1 MDNEHADRL
10 SRGTLAAYAG
20 PAAPIA
26 AMGLP
31 LFVYLPPFY
40 AKEIGLGLGVVGTV
54 FMVSR
59 FWDVLTDPVL
69 GILSDRFESRLGRR
83 RHWILLSVPIILL
96 AVYQIFM
103 PPGFL
108 SGVINAV
115 YLLVWL
121 VVLYVGWTLLTISH
135 VSWGAELSPDYD
147 ERSRVQGWRQA
158 TLIGGMITVLVL
170 PAIIEQLGSADA
182 AFQRVAAMGWYVL
195 ILLPLTVGAAVYF
208 VPERPQPEEER
219 SQDWLEAISVVFDNE
234 GLLRILGADLAG
246 GLAMGFVSV
255 MFMFLAEDVLRLET
269 WASIM
274 LLVYFTAGLSFIPA
288 VLRISYRFGKHR
300 TVAFVALAKTAGL
313 PVLLVLPSER
323 VVLTFVCW
331 AVYGLT
337 MGAVPFLIRSMM
349 ADVVDHDNLR
359 SGSARTGSLYS
370 MLTMTNKVGRALSV
384 GIAYWALDLIGFVPG
399 GPNDPATLFHFR
411 LLYVIPP
418 VLLNF
423 VLIWAIW
430 NFPIDLERQKKL
442 RRALRDREGDE
453 QTHDAE
459 EPTVSDGER
468 RGRASETT

>member
-1 MDNEHADRL
+1 MDPENHDEL

-26 AMGLP
+26 ALGLP

-40 AKEIGLGLGVVGTV
+40 AKEIGLGLGLVGTV

-59 FWDVLTDPVL
+59 FWDVITDPVL
-69 GILSDRFESRLGRR
+69 GVVSDRFESRLGRR

-103 PPGFL
+103 PPGL
-108 SGVINAV
+108 TGGAV
-115 YLLVWL
+115 TGGYLLLWL

-135 VSWGAELSPDYD
+135 ISWGAELSPDYD
-147 ERSRVQGWRQA
+147 ERSRVQGWRQG
-158 TLIGGMITVLVL
+158 TLIAGMITVLVL
-170 PAIIEQLGSADA
+170 PAVIEQMQTAGA
-182 AFQRVAAMGWYVL
+182 AHQRVEAMGWYVL
-195 ILLPLTVGAAVYF
+195 LLLPLTVAAAVYF
-208 VPERPQPEEER
+208 VPERPQPEDQRAQNWRET
-219 SQDWLEAISVVFDNE
+219 LSVVLDNE
-234 GLLRILGADLAG
+234 GLVRILGADLAG

-255 MFMFLAEDVLRLET
+255 MFMFLAEDVLRLEA
-269 WASIM
+269 WASVM

-300 TVAFVALAKTAGL
+300 TVACVALAKTLGL
-313 PVLLVLPSER
+313 PVLLILPPER

-399 GPNDPATLFHFR
+399 GVNDPSTLFQFR
-411 LLYVIPP
+411 LLYVVPP
-418 VLLNF
+418 VLLNL
-423 VLIWAIW
+423 VLIGAVWH
-430 NFPIDLERQKKL
+430 FPIDLQRQKEL
-442 RRALRDREGDE
+442 RRALRHRDGDE
-453 QTHDAE
+453 GHEASVD
-459 EPTVSDGER
+459 VSPAGE
-468 RGRASETT
+468 